1 MTISNPPPF
10 QDRVPPPTS
19 SLSLT
24 SLIMGIIGWVLL
36 PVVGSIIAVITGHM
50 AKKEIRESRGLL
62 GGDGMASAG
71 LILGYSNIVIGL
83 CTCLVF
89 ILFPAVLA
97 GILAAAGAMM
107 DINP

>member
-1 MTISNPPPF
+1 MTISNPPPYP
-10 QDRVPPPTS
+10 DRVPPPTS

-24 SLIMGIIGWVLL
+24 SLIMGIVGWVLL

-50 AKKEIRESRGLL
+50 AKKEIRESGGLL
-62 GGDGMASAG
+62 GGDGMATAG

-97 GILAAAGAMM
+97 GILAAAGGIMN
-107 DINP
+107 INP

>member
-1 MTISNPPPF
+1 MSIPNPPPL

-50 AKKEIRESRGLL
+50 AKKEIRDSGGLL
-62 GGDGMASAG
+62 GGDGMATAG
-71 LILGYSNIVIGL
+71 LILGYSNIIIGL

-89 ILFPAVLA
+89 ILFPAALA
-97 GILAAAGAMM
+97 GILAAGGEMFN
-107 DINP
+107 INP